1 MLITHHP
8 EEIPPSFTHVLLIR
22 DGRVGAAGPIAEV
35 LTSQSLSDTFGLPL
49 ELQRRGGRYTAWATR
64 VVDQSSA
71 RTARPS
77 P

>member
-1 MLITHHP
+1 MSLKDAR
-8 EEIPPSFTHVLLIR
+8 EARDDARKLLR
-22 DGRVGAAGPIAEV
+22 NGTDPTQKRQLDKLTRQAVAGI
-35 LTSQSLSDTFGLPL
+35 TFGLPL